1 MLEHNAIVRIWY
13 KKAQISGKLWDG
25 FCKCEES
32 GQDRA
37 TAAAA
42 AATTRPC
49 THGSPPRDEGLHVSP
64 QSRHS
69 ISVSC
74 RPPPSARSPRPHFD
88 ARRPVGAMARGGVS
102 SQARRRGGGFSCTT
116 LPIYMDA
123 LLVIIGACFPMR
135 KIHEMRTNLHH
146 QQG

>member
-88 ARRPVGAMARGGVS
+88 ARRPVGAMARGGVRPGAGAVDS
-102 SQARRRGGGFSCTT
+102 PASTSPFM
-116 LPIYMDA
+116 IYMDTI
-123 LLVIIGACFPMR
+123 LVIIGACFPMR
-135 KIHEMRTNLHH
+135 KIHKMRTNLQH